1 MDQKDFFFEYDNT
14 IKDNYNVNIFNQ
26 SNVKNNVVKNTTKN
40 NHIIP
45 ISISLI
51 CIFAFL
57 LMKK

>member
-26 SNVKNNVVKNTTKN
+26 SNVKNNVVTNTTKN

-57 LMKK
+57 